1 MSYKTTCPK
10 CGGNDFYV
18 TPSNGVGYC
27 FHCTY
32 FEREGEEK
40 TAVQSISCSVET
52 LRAFYTKLADYYHS
66 CITPEVRTYLHSR
79 GYDDGTIQLLK
90 LGYIPDE
97 PLKQVDPTL
106 GKDSGL
112 YVHGKAVLGNRVSF
126 PYIVKNIVVDIRGRA
141 LDKNDPIRY
150 KSPIGTASVRGA
162 DYGYNHTDASEDH
175 VITEGEIKAG
185 IASQAG
191 VKCVALPGI
200 VSWRPMLK
208 QTVKQ
213 TIIFDS
219 TRNRN
224 TREITFRAIDKLAVR
239 LYNPYVAV
247 LPLGSEDKMDI
258 DSFILKRGE
267 QELKTIV
274 NNALPYDE
282 WARIQRRPNVHGHYS

>member
-32 FEREGEEK
+32 YEREGDERV
-40 TAVQSISCSVET
+40 AVQKLHYSVEA
-52 LRAFYTKLADYYHS
+52 LRALYKKLTEYYHS
-66 CITPEVRTYLHSR
+66 CITPEVRLYLNSR
-79 GYDDGTIQLLK
+79 GYDDSTISTLK

-97 PLKQVDPTL
+97 PLKQIDPIL

-112 YVHGKAVLGNRVSF
+112 YSNGRAVLGNRISF
-126 PYIVKNIVVDIRGRA
+126 PYIVKDMVVDIRGRA

-150 KSPIGTASVRGA
+150 KSPMGTASVRGA
-162 DYGYNHTDASEDH
+162 DYPYNYQDITQDH
-175 VITEGEIKAG
+175 IVTEGEIKAG
-185 IASQAG
+185 LATQAG
-191 VKCVALPGI
+191 IPCVALPGI

-213 TIIFDS
+213 TIIFDT
-219 TRNRN
+219 TRNKS
-224 TREITFRAIDKLAVR
+224 TREITFRAVDKLASK
-239 LYNPYVAV
+239 LYNPYVVV
-247 LPLGSEDKMDI
+247 LPLGSDDKMDI
-258 DSFILKRGE
+258 DAFILKKGE
-267 QELKTIV
+267 EEFRTIV

-282 WARIQRRPNVHGHYS
+282 WAKIQRRPNVH